1 MPGFFK
7 KVLIFL
13 GLAEEE
19 EKEEE
24 FIEQEEEGKPTKRF
38 VREPSVKYIGKN
50 KGEYIKKV
58 GGSEVPAHSK
68 VHIIEPQSF
77 GDAQTMGNKFKDD
90 IPVIINLQRVEQ
102 ELAKR
107 IIDFASGLAFGLDG
121 GIQRVADRVFLIT
134 PHNVEVSAEEKVR
147 LQKKGLFNQF

>member
-1 MPGFFK
+1 MPGFFNR
-7 KVLIFL
+7 VLIFL

-19 EKEEE
+19 EE
-24 FIEQEEEGKPTKRF
+24 FIEQEDEKPSKRF

-50 KGEYIKKV
+50 KGKYINKV
-58 GGSEVPAHSK
+58 ERSEEAFHSK

-77 GDAQTMGNKFKDD
+77 NDAQTMGNKFKDD

-121 GIQRVADRVFLIT
+121 GIQRVADKVFLIT

-147 LQKKGLFNQF
+147 LQRKGLFNQF

>member
-13 GLAEEE
+13 GLTEEE

-24 FIEQEEEGKPTKRF
+24 FIEQEDEKSKKRF

-58 GGSEVPAHSK
+58 GRSEVLAHAK

-107 IIDFASGLAFGLDG
+107 IIDFASGLTFGLDG

-134 PHNVEVSAEEKVR
+134 PHNVEVSAEEKVK
-147 LQKKGLFNQF
+147 LQERGLFNQF